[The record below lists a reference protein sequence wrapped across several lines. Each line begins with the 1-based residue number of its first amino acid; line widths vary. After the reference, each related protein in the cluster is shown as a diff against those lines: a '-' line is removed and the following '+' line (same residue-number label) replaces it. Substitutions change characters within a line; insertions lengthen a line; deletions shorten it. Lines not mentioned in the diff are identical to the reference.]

1 MSKLFVVATPIGN
14 LQDITLRAIET
25 LKNVDIV
32 ICEDTR
38 ETSKLLS
45 HFNIKKELISS
56 NAHNESKKINS
67 LLERIKSVRSAA
79 LVSDAGTPCISDP
92 GVRLINAAIKE
103 NIEIIP
109 IPGVNAAITA
119 LSIAGIP
126 TDSFVFE
133 GFPPQKKGRQ
143 KFLTNLQNEK
153 RTIVLYESVY
163 RIEKLLHE
171 INEYLP
177 DRYICVY
184 RELTKLY
191 EESWRGRPIE
201 ILQDLPNKILK
212 GEFVIIISPPDWKS
226 NYSSE

>member
-1 MSKLFVVATPIGN
+1 MSKLFIVATPIGN

-25 LKNVDIV
+25 LKNVDII

-45 HFNIKKELISS
+45 HFNIKKKLISS
-56 NAHNESKKINS
+56 NAQSESRKIS
-67 LLERIKSVRSAA
+67 PLLERIKSVHSAA

-92 GVRLINAAIKE
+92 GVRLINAAINE

-109 IPGVNAAITA
+109 IPGVNAGITA

-143 KFLTNLQNEK
+143 KFFANLQNEK

-163 RIEKLLHE
+163 RIEKLLRE

-177 DRYICVY
+177 DRYICVC